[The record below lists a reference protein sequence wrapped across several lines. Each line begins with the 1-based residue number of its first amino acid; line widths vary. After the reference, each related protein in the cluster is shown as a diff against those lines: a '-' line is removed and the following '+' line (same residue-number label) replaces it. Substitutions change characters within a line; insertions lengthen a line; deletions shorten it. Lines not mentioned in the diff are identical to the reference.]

1 MVQEPTGINAPFNGS
16 GQRDR
21 GSRGIRSGDAQG
33 QSVWVAAIRQQM
45 VNAEAKEQREQN
57 EGPKAHL
64 KTKRFG
70 WIGGLGSTLTF
81 AIEWFG
87 G

>member
-1 MVQEPTGINAPFNGS
+1 MVQESTRIDVPCNGC
-16 GQRDR
+16 GQGDR
-21 GSRGIRSGDAQG
+21 GSGGIRGIRLPQFPKQA
-33 QSVWVAAIRQQM
+33 
-45 VNAEAKEQREQN
+45 VNGEAKEQREQN
-57 EGPKAHL
+57 EASEPHL

-70 WIGGLGSTLTF
+70 WIGSLGGIFNF